1 MTTTNEG
8 DKRLLADIAAVEAC
22 SVCGGD
28 GYSYTSYCRTT
39 CPACSGT
46 GRRPAVGGPSE
57 ALRFGAE
64 IVDTYDGSGNS
75 WSVSVGAYYLT
86 PLIWGE
92 PLSWGRDPQPKAQ
105 GRFESRAAALAAL
118 NAATPPPGWVEPP
131 IGPSAPPPPGGW
143 NPGVP
148 DALKP
153 GALGEQPAVPE
164 STWTKETQRL
174 AVEPQS
180 ANVGTVREVLATTRY
195 VGNEIHNRP
204 ETSGE
209 RDARERLDIFRALD
223 ALGDLQ
229 RRIGEAVF
237 EIALEVK
244 HSSGDVS
251 QYAIRKIEE
260 DARRVVAALRK
271 LEREP

>member
-8 DKRLLADIAAVEAC
+8 DKKLMADIAAVEAC
-22 SVCGGD
+22 SVCGGSGTDCRAD
-28 GYSYTSYCRTT
+28 GLGPLD

-46 GRRPAVGGPSE
+46 GRRPAMGGPSE

-64 IVDTYDGSGNS
+64 IVQASSDGRWNVQTRTHWLGSFTP
-75 WSVSVGAYYLT
+75 GA
-86 PLIWGE
+86 WFK
-92 PLSWGRDPQPKAQ
+92 RDPEYDLI
-105 GRFESRAAALAAL
+105 GSFESYAAALAAL
-118 NAATPPPGWVEPP
+118 NAAPPPPGWVE
-131 IGPSAPPPPGGW
+131 
-143 NPGVP
+143 PGVP

-153 GALGEQPAVPE
+153 GALGEQPPVPE

-180 ANVGTVREVLATTRY
+180 ANVGTVREVLATTHY
-195 VGNEIHNRP
+195 VGNSLTNRP
-204 ETSGE
+204 ETAGE
-209 RDARERLDIFRALD
+209 RDARERQAIFDALD

-237 EIALEVK
+237 EIALKVK
-244 HSSGDVS
+244 HYGVGAAPYVS
-251 QYAIRKIEE
+251 RRIED
-260 DARRVVAALRK
+260 DARRAVAALRK